1 MSTDGRWKIGDVA
14 AQTGLTVRT
23 LRYYE
28 QIGLLPPAERQAG
41 GHRVYT
47 PTHVERLYRIALL
60 RRLGTPLT
68 EIAEALDTGADL
80 GSVVNR
86 HLADVD
92 GRLQAMG
99 RHREQVV
106 ALRGRIDAGEYA
118 EADLLASLAGSTSI
132 DPGVR
137 QRITL
142 LVYDDIEAA
151 HDFLVRVFGFGPGTL
166 DRTESGRVVHGEVHV
181 GDGVVWLHRATDDP
195 NLASPASLGASTHCM
210 AVMVDDV
217 DTHHAR
223 AAAAGADVI
232 EPPREMPYGVR
243 EYDVLDCEGGLWSF
257 MTPLTDNTEGDDDE

>member
-1 MSTDGRWKIGDVA
+1 MGIWKIGDVA
-14 AQTGLTVRT
+14 ARTGLTIRT

-28 QIGLLPPAERQAG
+28 QIGLLPPAERQPG

-47 PTHVERLYRIALL
+47 SAHLDRLYRVALL
-60 RRLGTPLT
+60 RQLGTPLAD
-68 EIAEALDTGADL
+68 IAEALDTDADL
-80 GSVVNR
+80 ATVVGR

-106 ALRGRIDAGEYA
+106 ALRERIEVGES
-118 EADLLASLAGSTSI
+118 ADEELLTSLGAATSA

-142 LVYDDIEAA
+142 LVYDDIGAA

-166 DRTESGRVVHGEVHV
+166 SRDESGKVVHGEVHV
-181 GDGVVWLHRATDDP
+181 GDGVVWMHRATDESH
-195 NLASPASLGASTHCM
+195 LASPASLGASTHCM

-217 DTHHAR
+217 DAHHAR
-223 AAAAGADVI
+223 TVAAGADVVD
-232 EPPREMPYGVR
+232 PPRAMAYGVR

-257 MTPLTDNTEGDDDE
+257 MTPLTENSEGDDDE